1 MKIKLGPEQMSVNGK
16 TVGIMDSV
24 LDIVAQYNAEL
35 AEANRNYVEAKQE
48 IDKRLVF
55 SVKTINERYEE
66 KLLGLYSK

>member
-1 MKIKLGPEQMSVNGK
+1 MSVNGK
-16 TVGIMDSV
+16 TVSIMDSV

-35 AEANRNYVEAKQE
+35 AEVSHKYAEARQE

-66 KLLGLYSK
+66 KLLGSLHK

>member
-1 MKIKLGPEQMSVNGK
+1 MSVNGK

>member
-1 MKIKLGPEQMSVNGK
+1 MSVNGK

-24 LDIVAQYNAEL
+24 LTIVAQYNAEL
-35 AEANRNYVEAKQE
+35 AEVSRNHTEAKQE
-48 IDKRLVF
+48 IDKRLAF

>member
-1 MKIKLGPEQMSVNGK
+1 MSVNGK
-16 TVGIMDSV
+16 TVSIMDSM
-24 LDIVAQYNAEL
+24 LDIIARYNAEL

-66 KLLGLYSK
+66 KLLGALHK

>member
-35 AEANRNYVEAKQE
+35 TEVSHKYAEAKQE
-48 IDKRLVF
+48 IDKRLAF

>member
-1 MKIKLGPEQMSVNGK
+1 MSVNGK

-24 LDIVAQYNAEL
+24 LTIVAQYNAEL
-35 AEANRNYVEAKQE
+35 AEVSRNYAEARQE

-66 KLLGLYSK
+66 KLLGSLHK

>member
-16 TVGIMDSV
+16 TVSIMDSV

-35 AEANRNYVEAKQE
+35 AEVSRNYAEARQE
-48 IDKRLVF
+48 IDKRLAF
-55 SVKTINERYEE
+55 SVDTIKERYEE

>member
-16 TVGIMDSV
+16 TVSIMDSV
-24 LDIVAQYNAEL
+24 LTIVAQYNAEI
-35 AEANRNYVEAKQE
+35 AEANRNHTEAKQE
-48 IDKRLVF
+48 IDKRLAF